1 MPGRFLSAFR
11 PITRVMPEVKAPER
25 RIPFR
30 EKLLWTALV
39 LVVYFILTEI
49 PLFGAEYLEGDPYAL
64 LRVIFASSR
73 GSLMELGIQPIV
85 TAGLITQLM
94 ASSGLIQFD
103 NRSSEDRSLL
113 SGATKFFTI
122 VMTSALAIAYIV
134 SGAYGA
140 DLSLIAMAVIFLQL
154 LVTGL
159 LVMLMDELLQK
170 GWGLGSGISLFIA
183 AGVAQKII
191 WDLLGPIPSFEEN
204 GNWYGSIIAYVQSI
218 LRGESPLTAF
228 VLRSREDAPTMLGL
242 IVTIVVFIV
251 VTYLQ
256 ALRVEIPIS
265 YAKYRGFRGRYP
277 VNLLYVSNLPLI
289 LVSSLFLDIYF
300 VVQIISSRFNPLND
314 NPWLN
319 WLGTFEGNQPVG
331 GLAYY
336 VTSPRN
342 LSQFLADPI
351 RGLIYAVILIG
362 FCGLFAMIWLQVSG
376 MDPASVAQQLVDSGL
391 QIPGFRRSAR
401 PIQSVLER
409 YIPTVALLGGLII
422 GAVAAFSDF
431 FGAYGT
437 GTGIL
442 LTVGIIYQY
451 YETIARE
458 QATEL
463 FPLLRRFMG
472 E

>member
-1 MPGRFLSAFR
+1 
-11 PITRVMPEVKAPER
+11 MPEVKAPDR
-25 RIPFR
+25 HIPFR

-39 LVVYFILTEI
+39 LVAYFILTEI
-49 PLFGAEYLEGDPYAL
+49 PLFGSKGSTGDPYFY

-103 NRSSEDRSLL
+103 NKNAEDRSLL
-113 SGATKFFTI
+113 TGATKFLTI
-122 VMTSALAIAYIV
+122 IMTSALAIAYIFA
-134 SGAYGA
+134 GAYGTG
-140 DLSLIAMAVIFLQL
+140 LSMVAMGAIFLQL
-154 LVTGL
+154 FIAGL
-159 LVMLMDELLQK
+159 IVMLLDELLQK

-183 AGVAQKII
+183 AGVAQKIL
-191 WDLLGPIPSFEEN
+191 WDLVSPLPFPDPSEN
-204 GNWYGSIIAYVQSI
+204 GKAVGSIIAYVQSI
-218 LRGESPLTAF
+218 LRGESALTSF
-228 VLRSREDAPTMLGL
+228 VVRSRDDAPTMLGFV
-242 IVTIVVFIV
+242 VTIVVFIV
-251 VTYLQ
+251 VMYLQ

-289 LVSSLFLDIYF
+289 LVSSLFMDIYF
-300 VVQIISSRFNPLND
+300 FVQIIWSRFNPLSD

-319 WLGTFEGNQPVG
+319 WLGTFKENQAVG

-336 VTSPRN
+336 ITSPRN
-342 LSQFLADPI
+342 LSQFSADPI
-351 RGLIYAVILIG
+351 RALVYAGLLIG
-362 FCGLFAMIWLQVSG
+362 LCGLFAMIWLQVSG

-391 QIPGFRRSAR
+391 QIPGFRRSVR

-409 YIPTVALLGGLII
+409 YIPTVAVLGGLII
-422 GAVAAFSDF
+422 GVVASFSDF

-451 YETIARE
+451 YQTIARE
-458 QATEL
+458 QAAEL
-463 FPLLRRFMG
+463 FPMLRRFLG